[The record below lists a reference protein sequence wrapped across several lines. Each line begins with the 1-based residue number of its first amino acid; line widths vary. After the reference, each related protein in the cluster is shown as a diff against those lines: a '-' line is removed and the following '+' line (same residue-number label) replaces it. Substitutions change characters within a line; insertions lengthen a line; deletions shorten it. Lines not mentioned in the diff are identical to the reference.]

1 LAVLLLSIHLA
12 FWQHVVSFEEIN
24 FMVSVR
30 FSRRL
35 GWMVPVAA
43 MASVC
48 VFTSTNASA
57 QAVAEAAGATSV
69 SGAVTAGAKP
79 AVIPKFPVAAA
90 NGMQHLIASAGPPP
104 QETNVREFQ
113 AQAGKDAGK
122 VLLRATPTQAQI
134 WVNGKIV
141 GKTPLLLVLAPG
153 KYEVEMRGARGETG
167 KSTVALLPHETRELV
182 VNLHSLY
189 PARVSAPQQ

>member
-1 LAVLLLSIHLA
+1 LAVLLLSIQLA
-12 FWQHVVSFEEIN
+12 FWQHVVSLEEIN

-30 FSRRL
+30 FSRGL
-35 GWMVPVAA
+35 GWWLPVVAV
-43 MASVC
+43 ASLC
-48 VFTSTNASA
+48 VLSSTNASA

-69 SGAVTAGAKP
+69 SAGVAAGAKP
-79 AVIPKFPVAAA
+79 PVVIPKFPAIAS
-90 NGMQHLIASAGPPP
+90 GTQHLIASAGPPP

-113 AQAGKDAGK
+113 SQAGKDAGK

-167 KSTVALLPHETRELV
+167 KGTIALLPHETRELAV
-182 VNLHSLY
+182 QLHSLY
-189 PARVSAPQQ
+189 PARVSTPQQ

>member
-1 LAVLLLSIHLA
+1 
-12 FWQHVVSFEEIN
+12 
-24 FMVSVR
+24 MVSMR
-30 FSRRL
+30 FSRKL
-35 GWMVPVAA
+35 GWIVPVAA
-43 MASVC
+43 MAFLCALSC
-48 VFTSTNASA
+48 ARGNA

-69 SGAVTAGAKP
+69 SAGVTAGVKP
-79 AVIPKFPVAAA
+79 VIVPKFPGAAA
-90 NGMQHLIASAGPPP
+90 VNGTQHLIVSGGPPP

-122 VLLRATPTQAQI
+122 VLLRATPSQAQI

-167 KSTVALLPHETRELV
+167 KSTVALLPRETRELV

-189 PARVSAPQQ
+189 PARVTAPRQ